1 MVKNFAKDGWKV
13 DAVEIDPM
21 VIKVAQQHFG
31 LVASEGNI
39 FQMDGR
45 QYLLR
50 YENMYEI
57 IAMDA
62 FGSSS
67 IPFHLVTAE
76 AFALIASR
84 LKPEGVLAINIEALG
99 WHHIL
104 VRSLAATLKKSFSQI
119 LALPTYQPPERI
131 GNIVMLAS
139 NREIKLN
146 RPMEGDITDLN
157 YVLTPLYHQNQ
168 AWSNRFAPDT
178 REVPV
183 LTDDLNP
190 VDLWAE
196 STNLA
201 ARKDLHNYFEESGLS
216 W

>member
-1 MVKNFAKDGWKV
+1 M
-13 DAVEIDPM
+13 
-21 VIKVAQQHFG
+21 IKVAREHFG
-31 LVASEGNI
+31 LEASEGNI

-50 YENMYEI
+50 HEKKYEI

-67 IPFHLVTAE
+67 IPFHLVTEE

-84 LKPEGVLAINIEALG
+84 LTPDGVLAINIEALG

-104 VRSLAATLKKSFSQI
+104 VRSLAATLKKNFSHV
-119 LALPTYQPPERI
+119 LALPAHPSSERI
-131 GNIVMLAS
+131 GNIIILAS
-139 NREIKLN
+139 NRELELSLA
-146 RPMEGDITDLN
+146 EGDITDMN
-157 YVLTPLYHQNQ
+157 YVSSPAYHQNL
-168 AWSNRFAPDT
+168 AWHNRYSPDI
-178 REVPV
+178 RSVPV

-190 VDLWAE
+190 VDIWAE
-196 STNLA
+196 ATNLV
-201 ARKDLHNYFEESGLS
+201 ARRDLHRYFAESGLS